1 MSQRFGLLP
10 LPLAVQLQANSLK
23 EILKLVEMIHA
34 HVDQAKNINS
44 VMGKVVTLLFLVP

>member
-1 MSQRFGLLP
+1 MSQRFGLPL

-23 EILKLVEMIHA
+23 EILKLAEMIHA

-44 VMGKVVTLLFLVP
+44 VMGKAETLLLLAL